1 MLPLW
6 RIVAL
11 DCPQKL
17 AFELVKDCRELLE
30 IALGTFVE
38 NGLGIKF
45 CRFID

>member
-11 DCPQKL
+11 NCPQKL
-17 AFELVKDCRELLE
+17 AFELVKDRRKRLDFG
-30 IALGTFVE
+30 LGTFVE

-45 CRFID
+45 GRFID